1 MTITK
6 EAVKKIAHLARIAV
20 DEKDLTA
27 HAEKLTSIFTLIQEL
42 EKYDTKNI
50 QPLANPL
57 SGKQPFRP
65 DIVTE
70 TDQREA
76 FLELA
81 PEKAAGLFLVPQ
93 VIE

>member
-6 EAVKKIAHLARIAV
+6 DAVKKIAHLARIAV
-20 DEKDLTA
+20 DENELTA
-27 HAEKLTSIFTLIQEL
+27 HAEKLTSIFGLIQEL
-42 EKYDTKNI
+42 EKYATQNI

-57 SGKQPFRP
+57 AGKQPLRP

-70 TDQREA
+70 PNQREE

-81 PEKAAGLFLVPQ
+81 SAKAASLFLVPQ